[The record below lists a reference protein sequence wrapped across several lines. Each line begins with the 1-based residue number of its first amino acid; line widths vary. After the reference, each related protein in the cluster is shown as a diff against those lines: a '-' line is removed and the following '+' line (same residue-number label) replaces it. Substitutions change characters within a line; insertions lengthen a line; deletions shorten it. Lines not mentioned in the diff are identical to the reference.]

1 MIRITVKG
9 VNTVQYKII
18 SIILGFVIIVLSF
31 ISFYLGGWSLVS
43 EAFLTGFGEL
53 FRVLPLLAAAF
64 IIAGLMQVLITEELV
79 KKWLG
84 QEAGLKGVLLGWL
97 AGSVIP
103 GGPFVYYPVALS
115 LLHSKVGIGTILA
128 FILGKQLS
136 SLERLIMEFPLLGS
150 ELTVIRFS
158 LTFFFPPLIAIMTH
172 YFFPG
177 LIDKIREGA
186 EPDA

>member
-1 MIRITVKG
+1 MVNIILIIFIKG

-18 SIILGFVIIVLSF
+18 SSILGFVITVLSF
-31 ISFYLGGWSLVS
+31 ICYYTGGWSLIS
-43 EAFLTGFGEL
+43 EAFLAGFGEIA
-53 FRVLPLLAAAF
+53 RALPLLVAAF
-64 IIAGLMQVLITEELV
+64 VIAGLMQVLITQEVV

-136 SLERLIMEFPLLGS
+136 SLERDRKS
-150 ELTVIRFS
+150 VV
-158 LTFFFPPLIAIMTH
+158 
-172 YFFPG
+172 
-177 LIDKIREGA
+177 
-186 EPDA
+186 